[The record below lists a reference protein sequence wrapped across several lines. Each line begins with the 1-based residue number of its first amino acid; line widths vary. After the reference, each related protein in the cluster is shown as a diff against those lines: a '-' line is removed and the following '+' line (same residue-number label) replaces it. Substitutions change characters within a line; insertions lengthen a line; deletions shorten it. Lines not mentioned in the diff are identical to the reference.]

1 VKTIR
6 AYFSLVRVHNGL
18 MASLGVAVG
27 QYLSSS
33 SGHLPLNPYGMAA
46 AFFVCGF
53 GNILNDILDVETDRI
68 NHPQRALPSGRITLG
83 QAKALALL
91 FFLVSIAL
99 LIPLNGPGR
108 IIVVLAVL
116 LLVWYNFGLKHTAY
130 TGNIAVSLLG
140 GLTFMLG
147 GTVVG
152 IDRALAL
159 PGPVIPVV
167 FAFLM
172 HFGREII
179 KDISDLTGDTVTGSR
194 TAPVTSGAMPPLLI
208 AHSLFLL
215 LIILSIGAY
224 LEAWFNAVYFI
235 ITLLLVIVPLI
246 WQLIWLGI
254 KPDRKKCRLAAV
266 LIKLQMLPG
275 IIALILGKNY

>member
-1 VKTIR
+1 
-6 AYFSLVRVHNGL
+6 

-33 SGHLPLNPYGMAA
+33 SGNLPLNSYGMAA

-53 GNILNDILDVETDRI
+53 GNILNDILDIDSDRI
-68 NHPQRALPSGRITLG
+68 NHPQRALPSGQITLG

-116 LLVWYNFGLKHTAY
+116 LLVWYNFKLKHTAY

-140 GLTFMLG
+140 GLTFLLG

-152 IDRALAL
+152 IDMAPAL
-159 PGPVIPVV
+159 PGPVIPAV

-179 KDISDLTGDTVTGSR
+179 KDISDLTGDAVTGSQ
-194 TAPVTSGAMPPLLI
+194 TAPVLKGTTVPLII
-208 AHSLFLL
+208 AYLLFLL
-215 LIILSIGAY
+215 LIILSVSVY
-224 LEAWFNAVYFI
+224 LLDWFNTVYFI

-246 WQLIWLGI
+246 WQLIRLGI
-254 KPDRKKCRLAAV
+254 KPGRGKCRLAAA